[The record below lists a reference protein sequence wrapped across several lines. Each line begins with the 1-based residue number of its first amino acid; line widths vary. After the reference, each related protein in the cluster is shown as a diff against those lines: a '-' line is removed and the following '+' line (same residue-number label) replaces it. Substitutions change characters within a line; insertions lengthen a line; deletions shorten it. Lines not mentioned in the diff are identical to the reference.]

1 MELVDTGE
9 PRSFLLISR
18 RNNSLSSTGRW
29 LVLAATVLISLAISL
44 PFAFFGAWLIL
55 PFAGAEMA
63 LLYLAFRAIER
74 HASDRESI
82 SVSGDRL
89 LVERWETGR
98 VCRHEFN
105 PYWAHVALQTSA
117 EGGRELLAVRSH
129 GRQVEFGRHLTD
141 EQCRAA
147 ARALK
152 QHLSSR

>member
-1 MELVDTGE
+1 VEL
-9 PRSFLLISR
+9 
-18 RNNSLSSTGRW
+18 
-29 LVLAATVLISLAISL
+29 
-44 PFAFFGAWLIL
+44 
-55 PFAGAEMA
+55 A

-74 HASDRESI
+74 HASDNESI
-82 SVSGDRL
+82 SISGDRL
-89 LVERWETGR
+89 VVERWETGR
-98 VCRHEFN
+98 VRRYEFN
-105 PYWAHVALQTSA
+105 PYWARVALQPSG